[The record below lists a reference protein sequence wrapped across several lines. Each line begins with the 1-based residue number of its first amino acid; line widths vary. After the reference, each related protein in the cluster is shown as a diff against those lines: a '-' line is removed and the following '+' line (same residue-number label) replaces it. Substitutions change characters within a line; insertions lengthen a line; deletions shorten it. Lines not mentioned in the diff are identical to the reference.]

1 MRLTL
6 MTDHID
12 APRAVPDDGRAVLS
26 RLGRGESAL
35 GSEAASVKL
44 VLDGEATF
52 VVDGRAMRVQPGQ
65 FLYLEEGQPCVGVT
79 RSHSTALCLLLPA
92 ARPGV
97 PETSPP
103 LMGRSLVLSTRTSD
117 VGRMLENWGGRIAR
131 NPARSERLADN
142 LIKLL
147 AGSLERPLGE
157 SRTAMEAL
165 GVVKPSTRRE
175 LYQRLERARGHLHDH
190 PDRVVS
196 LAELGRT
203 VGLSQFHLARFF
215 KLAFGAAP
223 IAYHRVVRLERAAT
237 LLMSDNHSLVEV
249 AQLTGY
255 SDEVAL
261 SHAFRRHYGCSPQ
274 LWATKRRRD

>member
-12 APRAVPDDGRAVLS
+12 APRPISDHGRAILS

-35 GSEAASVKL
+35 GSEAPSVKL

-52 VVDGRAMRVQPGQ
+52 IVDGLPMHVQPGQ
-65 FLYLEEGQPCVGVT
+65 FLYVDQGRPCTGIT
-79 RSHSTALCLLLPA
+79 RNHSTALCLLLPVTRLKA
-92 ARPGV
+92 P
-97 PETSPP
+97 SSCPP

-117 VGRMLENWGGRIAR
+117 VGRTLENWGGWIAR
-131 NPARSERLADN
+131 NPAKSDQLVDS

-165 GVVKPSTRRE
+165 GVVKASTRRE
-175 LYQRLERARGHLHDH
+175 LYQRLECARGHLHDH
-190 PDRVVS
+190 PDRAVS

-215 KLAFGAAP
+215 KMAFGAAP
-223 IAYHRVVRLERAAT
+223 IAYHRVLRLERAAA
-237 LLMSDNHSLVEV
+237 LLMSGNHTLSEV
-249 AQLTGY
+249 AELTGY

-261 SHAFRRHYGCSPQ
+261 SHAFRRHYGKPPQ
-274 LWATKRRRD
+274 SWAAERRRT